1 MKQLASKRI
10 LVPIFIVLSITIV
23 GCSASPAPTPTPTPT
38 AQVVVSATELPTL
51 TETPALS
58 TAEVAV
64 PTPSPSATPQP
75 ATNTPAPTAT
85 ATATPSPTT
94 SPTETSTAT
103 ALPVVTEIPAETP
116 ALSLVETAVSPPSSA
131 NPTTITLADLPAHLG
146 AEVTVS
152 GQVVSAASFSQGFKF
167 TLDDGTGR
175 VDLLLWHNV
184 YDEAWDAPQLTV
196 GATVQATGKV
206 GQYDG
211 AWQVEP
217 DFGGDVKVT
226 TPGGSA
232 APARPIGELGNH
244 VGETAQISGTIL
256 RLEGA
261 GSGVKIFVGD
271 ETGEIVVF
279 VWRTILDRIP
289 NNVAL
294 GEEGT
299 RVKINGRVEN
309 YRSNLELVPSLP
321 YDVEVLP

>member
-1 MKQLASKRI
+1 
-10 LVPIFIVLSITIV
+10 
-23 GCSASPAPTPTPTPT
+23 
-38 AQVVVSATELPTL
+38 
-51 TETPALS
+51 
-58 TAEVAV
+58 
-64 PTPSPSATPQP
+64 
-75 ATNTPAPTAT
+75 
-85 ATATPSPTT
+85 
-94 SPTETSTAT
+94 
-103 ALPVVTEIPAETP
+103 
-116 ALSLVETAVSPPSSA
+116 
-131 NPTTITLADLPAHLG
+131 
-146 AEVTVS
+146 
-152 GQVVSAASFSQGFKF
+152 VSAASFSQGFKF

-175 VDLLLWHNV
+175 ADLLLWHNV
-184 YDEAWDAPQLTV
+184 YDEGWDAPQLTV
-196 GATVQATGKV
+196 GSTVQATGTV

-226 TPGGSA
+226 APGGNS
-232 APARPIGELGNH
+232 APARDIGELANH

-271 ETGEIVVF
+271 DTGEIVVF
-279 VWRTILDRIP
+279 VWRSILDRIP